1 MAEITIPTEI
11 LNAGTVNVSDVLLK
25 RRKQIGNRLGIWT
38 LLMAACVP
46 TLGWAWTLAYAATYF
61 VLQGGEA
68 VLYRSPK
75 AFQNAGAGKAITL
88 AILACSVATFTSPGL
103 FAVLKMG
110 SWGEVC
116 AVYLLA
122 STALGSALSTVGCRA
137 AFLALFTPCVI
148 YLAILPVTAMLM
160 DGAPSALFI
169 IIVGLGSFYFIFN
182 SAQIWRG
189 STHAKQAE
197 LQAVRRYISARD
209 AHEAKLLKLTQR
221 DSLTGLFN
229 RDVLRA
235 RLAELTETGQP
246 ACLLVID
253 LDGFKFVNDTLG
265 HSAGDEVLRTVA
277 SRLLRAAREL
287 DTASRIGGDEFAL
300 LLTHTADPIA
310 ALAVADRLI
319 LEITQPV
326 QFDALPINIGA
337 SIGIA
342 ISPLHSGDAGQLF
355 AYADLALYQA
365 KAEGRHCARL
375 FHAGLRAV
383 AEGKVLRDTELHQA
397 LEYGE
402 FELFYQPQ
410 IRLSDGALAGAEAL
424 LRWRHPT
431 QGLLTPEHFLP
442 ALEIG
447 RLSARVGAWV
457 IETAC
462 AQAALWRVTLGP
474 DFRMGVNLF
483 GAQFRAGNLVEWVQA
498 ALFKTGLPPRA
509 LEIEI
514 TENIILRHEDE
525 MIRPLRQLRE
535 MGVGIAFDD
544 YGTGFASLSMLTRYP
559 VSRLKI
565 DRAFTMA
572 ICESHAD
579 AAVVRYII
587 GLGATLGIAIT
598 AEGIE
603 TPEQAAAL
611 LQDGCD
617 EGQGY
622 YFGKPMAA
630 AEFHAYAAKQF
641 PSGDRTIW
649 SRLSSQ
655 PIAE

>member
-1 MAEITIPTEI
+1 MAEIILPTEI
-11 LNAGTVNVSDVLLK
+11 LNAGAVNVSDVLLK
-25 RRKQIGNRLGIWT
+25 RREQMGNRLAVWL

-46 TLGWAWTLAYAATYF
+46 TIGWAPTLPYALTYI
-61 VLQGGEA
+61 VLQGAEA
-68 VLYRSPK
+68 ALYRKSA
-75 AFQNAGAGKAITL
+75 AFQDTGPGRAAGLGIM
-88 AILACSVATFTSPGL
+88 ACSVATFMSPALIAL
-103 FAVLKMG
+103 FKMG

-122 STALGSALSTVGCRA
+122 STALGSTVSAIGCRD
-137 AFLALFTPCVI
+137 AFIAMFAPCVI
-148 YLAILPVTAMLM
+148 YLAVLPVVAVLIDGMPPMLF
-160 DGAPSALFI
+160 LT
-169 IIVGLGSFYFIFN
+169 IVLLGSFYFIFY

-189 STHAKQAE
+189 STQAKQAE
-197 LQAVRRYISARD
+197 LQAVRRYISERD

-235 RLAELTETGQP
+235 RLAEQTAARLP
-246 ACLLVID
+246 ACLLIID

-265 HSAGDEVLRTVA
+265 HSAGDEVLRMVA
-277 SRLLRAAREL
+277 STLLRAAREP

-300 LLTHTADPIA
+300 LLTHTADPMA
-310 ALAVADRLI
+310 ALAVADRL
-319 LEITQPV
+319 LMEITQPV
-326 QFDALPINIGA
+326 QLDALPINIGA

-342 ISPLHSGDAGQLF
+342 ISPLHGTDAGQLF

-397 LEYGE
+397 LEQCE
-402 FELFYQPQ
+402 FELYYQPQ
-410 IRLSDGALAGAEAL
+410 IRLADGGLAGAEAL
-424 LRWRHPT
+424 LRWRHPS
-431 QGLLTPEHFLP
+431 QGLLSPEHFLP

-462 AQAALWRVTLGP
+462 AQAALWRVTLDP

-483 GAQFRAGNLVEWVQA
+483 GSQFRAGNLVEWVQA
-498 ALFKTGLPPRA
+498 ALIKTGLPPDA

-514 TENIILRHEDE
+514 TENIILRHEDD
-525 MIRPLRQLRE
+525 MIQPLRQLRE
-535 MGVGIAFDD
+535 LGVGIAFDD

-572 ICESHAD
+572 ICESRAD
-579 AAVVRYII
+579 AAIVRYII

-603 TPEQAAAL
+603 NEEQAASL
-611 LQDGCD
+611 LADGCE

-622 YFGKPMAA
+622 YFGKPMTAA
-630 AEFHAYAAKQF
+630 DFQAHAKRYFSQ
-641 PSGDRTIW
+641 GDKATW
-649 SRLSSQ
+649 LRLSSQ

>member
-1 MAEITIPTEI
+1 M
-11 LNAGTVNVSDVLLK
+11 NAGIVNVSDVLQK
-25 RRKQIGNRLGIWT
+25 RRDQLGIRLCLWI
-38 LLMAACVP
+38 LMMAACLP
-46 TLGWAWTLAYAATYF
+46 TLGWLRTLGYAAIYL
-61 VLQGGEA
+61 VLQGFEATLYRRPKPFQNTGSGRLVVLA
-68 VLYRSPK
+68 VL
-75 AFQNAGAGKAITL
+75 T
-88 AILACSVATFTSPGL
+88 CSVSTFVSPAL
-103 FAVLKMG
+103 VAVLKMG

-122 STALGSALSTVGCRA
+122 STALSSALITIGCRA
-137 AFLALFTPCVI
+137 AFIALFNPCVV
-148 YLAILPVTAMLM
+148 YLIVVLVTAILMN
-160 DGAPSALFI
+160 GAPSLLFLV
-169 IIVGLGSFYFIFN
+169 IVTLGSFFFIFN
-182 SAQIWRG
+182 SAQIWRS
-189 STHAKQAE
+189 STLSKQAE
-197 LQAVRRYISARD
+197 LQAVRRYIAERD
-209 AHEAKLLKLTQR
+209 AHESKLLKLTQR

-235 RLAELTETGQP
+235 RLGELTEARLP
-246 ACLLVID
+246 ACLLLID

-265 HSAGDEVLRTVA
+265 HSAGDEVLRIVA
-277 SRLLRAAREL
+277 ARLLRAAREL

-300 LLTHTADPIA
+300 LLTHTADPMA
-310 ALAVADRLI
+310 AIAVAERL
-319 LEITQPV
+319 LMEITQPV

-342 ISPLHSGDAGQLF
+342 ISPLHSVDAGQLF
-355 AYADLALYQA
+355 AFADLALYQA

-410 IRLSDGALAGAEAL
+410 IRLADGALAGAEAL
-424 LRWRHPT
+424 LRWRHPS
-431 QGLLTPEHFLP
+431 QGLLSPEHFLP

-462 AQAALWRVTLGP
+462 AQAALWRVTFGP
-474 DFRMGVNLF
+474 EFRMGVNLF
-483 GAQFRAGNLVEWVQA
+483 GSQFRAGNLVEWVQA
-498 ALFKTGLPPRA
+498 ALFKTGLPPDA

-525 MIRPLRQLRE
+525 MIRPLQQLRD

-565 DRAFTMA
+565 DRAFTLA

-579 AAVVRYII
+579 AAIVRYII
-587 GLGATLGIAIT
+587 GLGGTLGIAIT

-622 YFGKPMAA
+622 YFGKPMSA
-630 AEFHAYAAKQF
+630 AEFQSYAAKQLQQ
-641 PSGDRTIW
+641 GDRKVW
-649 SRLSSQ
+649 SHSSFTPQ
-655 PIAE
+655 SNI

>member
-1 MAEITIPTEI
+1 
-11 LNAGTVNVSDVLLK
+11 VLLK
-25 RRKQIGNRLGIWT
+25 RHKQAGTRLCIWV
-38 LLMAACVP
+38 LLMAACLP
-46 TLGWAWTLAYAATYF
+46 TLGWAWTAAYAAIF
-61 VLQGGEA
+61 FLLQGGEA
-68 VLYRSPK
+68 ALYGTPK
-75 AFQNAGAGKAITL
+75 AFQNTGAGKVVVL
-88 AILACSVATFTSPGL
+88 AVLACSITIFVSPLLIAL
-103 FAVLKMG
+103 FKMG

-122 STALGSALSTVGCRA
+122 STGFGSALISVGCRA
-137 AFLALFTPCVI
+137 AFIAMFTPCVI
-148 YLAILPVTAMLM
+148 YVVAMPVLAVMINGV
-160 DGAPSALFI
+160 PSPLIA
-169 IIVGLGSFYFIFN
+169 IIVLLGSFYFILN
-182 SAQIWRG
+182 SVQIWRCG
-189 STHAKQAE
+189 TQAKQAE
-197 LQAVRRYISARD
+197 LQAVRRYISQRD

-246 ACLLVID
+246 ASLLLID

-265 HSAGDEVLRTVA
+265 HIAGDEVLCIVA

-287 DTASRIGGDEFAL
+287 DTAARIGGDEFAL
-300 LLTHTADPIA
+300 LLTQIADPA
-310 ALAVADRLI
+310 AAIAVAERLI
-319 LEITQPV
+319 MEITQPV

-375 FHAGLRAV
+375 FHAGLRAI

-397 LEYGE
+397 LEHGE

-410 IRLSDGALAGAEAL
+410 MRLVDGSLAGAEAL
-424 LRWRHPT
+424 LRWRHPS
-431 QGLLTPEHFLP
+431 QGLLLPEQFLP

-447 RLSARVGAWV
+447 RLSTRVGAWV

-462 AQAALWRVTLGP
+462 AQAALWRMTFGP
-474 DFRMGVNLF
+474 NFRMGVNLF

-498 ALFKTGLPPRA
+498 ALTKTGLPPSA

-525 MIRPLRQLRE
+525 MIGPLKQLRE
-535 MGVGIAFDD
+535 LGVGVAFDD

-572 ICESHAD
+572 ICESRAD
-579 AAVVRYII
+579 AAIVRYII

-603 TPEQAAAL
+603 TPEQASIL
-611 LQDGCD
+611 LRDGCD

-622 YFGKPMAA
+622 YFGKPMTSSD
-630 AEFHAYAAKQF
+630 FKTHAMRHF
-641 PSGDRTIW
+641 PHGDRAIR
-649 SRLSSQ
+649 SRVASQ
-655 PIAE
+655 LAK

>member
-1 MAEITIPTEI
+1 MAEIILPTEI
-11 LNAGTVNVSDVLLK
+11 LNAGAVNVSDVLLK
-25 RRKQIGNRLGIWT
+25 RREQMRNRLAVWL

-46 TLGWAWTLAYAATYF
+46 TIGWVPTLPYALIYII
-61 VLQGGEA
+61 LQGVEA
-68 VLYRSPK
+68 ALYRKSA
-75 AFQNAGAGKAITL
+75 AFQDTGRGRALCLGVM
-88 AILACSVATFTSPGL
+88 ACSVATFMSPALIAL
-103 FAVLKMG
+103 FKMG

-122 STALGSALSTVGCRA
+122 STALGSTVSAIGCRD
-137 AFLALFTPCVI
+137 AFIALFAPCVV
-148 YLAILPVTAMLM
+148 YLAVLPVAAMLINGM
-160 DGAPSALFI
+160 PPMLFL
-169 IIVGLGSFYFIFN
+169 IIVLLGSFYFIFY

-189 STHAKQAE
+189 STQAKQAE
-197 LQAVRRYISARD
+197 LQAVRRYIAERD
-209 AHEAKLLKLTQR
+209 AHEAKLLKITQR

-235 RLAELTETGQP
+235 RLAELTAARLP
-246 ACLLVID
+246 ACLFIID

-265 HSAGDEVLRTVA
+265 HSAGDEVLRIVA
-277 SRLLRAAREL
+277 ARLLRAAREL

-300 LLTHTADPIA
+300 LLTHTADPMA
-310 ALAVADRLI
+310 ALAVADRL
-319 LEITQPV
+319 LMEITQPV
-326 QFDALPINIGA
+326 QLDALPINIGA

-342 ISPLHSGDAGQLF
+342 ISPLHSADAGQLF

-402 FELFYQPQ
+402 FELYYQPQ
-410 IRLSDGALAGAEAL
+410 IRLADGGLAGAEAL

-462 AQAALWRVTLGP
+462 AQAALWRVALDP

-483 GAQFRAGNLVEWVQA
+483 GSQFRAGNLVEWVQA
-498 ALFKTGLPPRA
+498 ALSKTGLPPRA

-525 MIRPLRQLRE
+525 MIRPLRQLRD

-579 AAVVRYII
+579 AAVVRYVI
-587 GLGATLGIAIT
+587 GLGATLGISIT

-622 YFGKPMAA
+622 YFGKPMTA
-630 AEFHAYAAKQF
+630 AEFLGYAIEQF
-641 PSGDRTIW
+641 PAVDRKTC
-649 SRLSSQ
+649 SRLPSQ

>member
-1 MAEITIPTEI
+1 M
-11 LNAGTVNVSDVLLK
+11 
-25 RRKQIGNRLGIWT
+25 
-38 LLMAACVP
+38 
-46 TLGWAWTLAYAATYF
+46 
-61 VLQGGEA
+61 
-68 VLYRSPK
+68 
-75 AFQNAGAGKAITL
+75 
-88 AILACSVATFTSPGL
+88 ACSVAAFISPAA

-122 STALGSALSTVGCRA
+122 STALGSALITVGCRA
-137 AFLALFTPCVI
+137 AFIAVFTPCVI
-148 YLAILPVTAMLM
+148 YLTILPVTAVMM
-160 DGAPSALFI
+160 DGAPSLLFI
-169 IIVGLGSFYFIFN
+169 VIVVLGSFYFIFN
-182 SAQIWRG
+182 SAQIWHG
-189 STHAKQAE
+189 STQAKQAE
-197 LQAVRRYISARD
+197 LEAVRRYISARD

-221 DSLTGLFN
+221 DSLTGLYN

-235 RLAELTETGQP
+235 RLAELTATQQP

-265 HSAGDEVLRTVA
+265 HSAGDEVLRIVA

-300 LLTHTADPIA
+300 LLTHTADPMA

-319 LEITQPV
+319 MEITQPV

-375 FHAGLRAV
+375 FHSGLRAV

-410 IRLSDGALAGAEAL
+410 IRLSDGGLAGAEAL

-462 AQAALWRVTLGP
+462 AQAALWRMTLGP

-498 ALFKTGLPPRA
+498 ALTKTGLPAGA

-525 MIRPLRQLRE
+525 MIQPLRQLRE
-535 MGVGIAFDD
+535 VGVGIAFDD

-572 ICESHAD
+572 ICESQAD
-579 AAVVRYII
+579 AAIVRYII

-603 TPEQAAAL
+603 TPEQAACL
-611 LQDGCD
+611 LRDGCD

-622 YFGKPMAA
+622 YFGKPMTAA
-630 AEFHAYAAKQF
+630 DFYAYTAQHF
-641 PSGDRTIW
+641 PHGDREIW
-649 SRLSSQ
+649 VRLSSQ
-655 PIAE
+655 LVAR

>member
-1 MAEITIPTEI
+1 MAEVNLPNEI
-11 LNAGTVNVSDVLLK
+11 LNAGSVNVSDVLQY
-25 RRKQIGNRLGIWT
+25 RRAQMRNRLGVWL
-38 LLMAACVP
+38 LLMTACLP
-46 TLGWAWTLAYAATYF
+46 LIGWARTLAYASIYII
-61 VLQGGEA
+61 LQAGESA
-68 VLYRSPK
+68 LYRRSI
-75 AFQNAGAGKAITL
+75 AFQNAGPGRAVSLG
-88 AILACSVATFTSPGL
+88 ILACSVTTFMSPALIAL
-103 FAVLKMG
+103 FKMG
-110 SWGEVC
+110 SWGEIC

-122 STALGSALSTVGCRA
+122 STALGSTVSAIGCRD
-137 AFLALFTPCVI
+137 AFIALFAPCVV
-148 YLAILPVTAMLM
+148 YLAVLPVVAVLINGMPPMLF
-160 DGAPSALFI
+160 L
-169 IIVGLGSFYFIFN
+169 IIVLLGSFYFIFY

-189 STHAKQAE
+189 STKAKQAE
-197 LQAVRRYISARD
+197 LQAVRSYIAQRD

-221 DSLTGLFN
+221 DSLTGLYN

-235 RLAELTETGQP
+235 RLGELTEARLP
-246 ACLLVID
+246 ACLLIVD

-265 HSAGDEVLRTVA
+265 HSAGDEVLRIVA

-287 DTASRIGGDEFAL
+287 DTVSRIGGDEFAL
-300 LLTHTADPIA
+300 LLTHTADPMA
-310 ALAVADRLI
+310 AIAVADRL
-319 LEITQPV
+319 LMEITQPV

-342 ISPLHSGDAGQLF
+342 ISPLHGTDAGQLF

-397 LEYGE
+397 LEHGE
-402 FELFYQPQ
+402 FELYYQPQ
-410 IRLSDGALAGAEAL
+410 IRLADGGLAGAEAL
-424 LRWRHPT
+424 LRWRHPS
-431 QGLLTPEHFLP
+431 QGLLSPEHFLP

-462 AQAALWRVTLGP
+462 AQAALWRVSLDP

-483 GAQFRAGNLVEWVQA
+483 GSQFRAGNLVEWVQA
-498 ALFKTGLPPRA
+498 ALTKTGLPPGA

-514 TENIILRHEDE
+514 TENIILRHEDD
-525 MIRPLRQLRE
+525 MIQPLRQLRE
-535 MGVGIAFDD
+535 LGVGIAFDD

-572 ICESHAD
+572 ICESRAD

-603 TPEQAAAL
+603 TLEQAAAL
-611 LQDGCD
+611 LQDGCN
-617 EGQGY
+617 EGQGF
-622 YFGKPMAA
+622 YFGKPMTATQF
-630 AEFHAYAAKQF
+630 EAYAAKLFKQV
-641 PSGDRTIW
+641 DRKVWTH
-649 SRLSSQ
+649 SASY
-655 PIAE
+655 PAAE

>member
-1 MAEITIPTEI
+1 LAEIIIATEI
-11 LNAGTVNVSDVLLK
+11 LNTGAVNVSDVLLK
-25 RRKQIGNRLGIWT
+25 RRKQIGSRLAIWA
-38 LLMAACVP
+38 LLMIACGP
-46 TLGWAWTLAYAATYF
+46 TIGWAWTLAYASVYLL
-61 VLQGGEA
+61 LQAAEA
-68 VLYRSPK
+68 VLYRSGED
-75 AFQNAGAGKAITL
+75 FQNAGFGKAL
-88 AILACSVATFTSPGL
+88 ALGLMACSVSAFVSPVLVAL
-103 FAVLKMG
+103 FKLG

-122 STALGSALSTVGCRA
+122 STALNSALSTVGCRA
-137 AFLALFTPCVI
+137 AFIALFAPCVV
-148 YLAILPVTAMLM
+148 YLITAPVLAALIN
-160 DGAPSALFI
+160 GVPSPLTS
-169 IIVGLGSFYFIFN
+169 IIVLLGSFYFISN
-182 SAQIWRG
+182 SARIWR
-189 STHAKQAE
+189 SNTRAQRAE
-197 LQAVRRYISARD
+197 LQAVRRYISERD
-209 AHEAKLLKLTQR
+209 AQEAKLVKLTQR

-235 RLAELTETGQP
+235 RLADLTATQQA
-246 ACLLVID
+246 ACLLIID

-265 HSAGDEVLRTVA
+265 HSAGDEVLRIVA
-277 SRLLRAAREL
+277 SRLLRAAREP

-300 LLTHTADPIA
+300 LLTHTADPMA
-310 ALAVADRLI
+310 ALAVADRL
-319 LEITQPV
+319 LMEITQPV

-342 ISPLHSGDAGQLF
+342 ISPLHSTDAGQLF

-410 IRLSDGALAGAEAL
+410 IRLADGGLAGAEAL
-424 LRWRHPT
+424 LRWRHPI
-431 QGLLTPEHFLP
+431 QGLLAPEHFLP

-462 AQAALWRVTLGP
+462 AQAALWRVALDP

-483 GAQFRAGNLVEWVQA
+483 GSQFRAGNLVEWVQA
-498 ALFKTGLPPRA
+498 ALAKTGLPPGA

-525 MIRPLRQLRE
+525 MIRPLWQLRD

-579 AAVVRYII
+579 AAIVRYII

-603 TPEQAAAL
+603 TGEQAASL
-611 LQDGCD
+611 LRDGCE

-630 AEFHAYAAKQF
+630 SDFQAHARRYFSQGGKE
-641 PSGDRTIW
+641 SW
-649 SRLSSQ
+649 SNLSSQ

>member
-1 MAEITIPTEI
+1 M
-11 LNAGTVNVSDVLLK
+11 SDVLVK
-25 RRKQIGNRLGIWT
+25 RRKQVGTRLGIWT

-46 TLGWAWTLAYAATYF
+46 TIGWAWSLAYAAPYF
-61 VLQGGEA
+61 ALQVAEA
-68 VLYRSPK
+68 AIYRSPK
-75 AFQNAGAGKAITL
+75 AFQDAGIGRAMALGIMACGVAIY
-88 AILACSVATFTSPGL
+88 TSPAML
-103 FAVLKMG
+103 ALLKMG

-122 STALGSALSTVGCRA
+122 STALGAAVNSIGCRP
-137 AFLALFTPCVI
+137 AFIASFTPCVI
-148 YLAILPVTAMLM
+148 YLAILPVAGVLIN
-160 DGAPSALFI
+160 GIPSPLICI
-169 IIVGLGSFYFIFN
+169 IIVLGTFFFVFN
-182 SAQIWRG
+182 SAQIWRS
-189 STHAKQAE
+189 STQAKRAE
-197 LQAVRRYISARD
+197 LQAVSDYIVERD

-229 RDVLRA
+229 RDVLRT
-235 RLAELTETGQP
+235 RLAELTAAGQP
-246 ACLLVID
+246 CCLLLID

-265 HSAGDEVLRTVA
+265 HIAGDEVLRIVA

-300 LLTHTADPIA
+300 LMTHTADPMA
-310 ALAVADRLI
+310 AIAVADRLI
-319 LEITQPV
+319 MEITQPV

-342 ISPLHSGDAGQLF
+342 ISPLHSADAGQLF

-365 KAEGRHCARL
+365 KAEGRHCARV
-375 FHAGLRAV
+375 FHPGLRAV

-410 IRLSDGALAGAEAL
+410 VRLSDGSLAGAEAL

-431 QGLLTPEHFLP
+431 QGLLLPEHFLP

-447 RLSARVGAWV
+447 RLSTRVGAWV

-462 AQAALWRVTLGP
+462 AQAAIWRKTFGP

-483 GAQFRAGNLVEWVQA
+483 GAQFRAGNLVEWVQS
-498 ALFKTGLPPRA
+498 ALTKTNLPPQA

-525 MIRPLRQLRE
+525 VIGPLQQLRAL
-535 MGVGIAFDD
+535 GVGIAFDD

-565 DRAFTMA
+565 DRGFTLA

-579 AAVVRYII
+579 AAIVRYVI

-611 LQDGCD
+611 LRDGCD

-630 AEFHAYAAKQF
+630 DDFRQHAARNF
-641 PSGDRTIW
+641 PQGGKASR
-649 SRLSSQ
+649 SRLSSK
-655 PIAE
+655 ITK